1 MEKYCIFALFFIA
14 FNAFI
19 SCNNNL
25 EQEQT
30 LDAFIQIN
38 YGNNTSQIFSV
49 PIPETGLTALEALM
63 HVADVSTRPVNNHVF
78 VTSVNG
84 VQGKRG
90 EMGWYYEVNNKPA
103 DMLAIRNILR
113 AGDTACW
120 IYKTDVCSR
129 TVDKE

>member
-1 MEKYCIFALFFIA
+1 MKKYCIFAACIIMLSA
-14 FNAFI
+14 FN
-19 SCNNNL
+19 SCRNEIKKNKGV
-25 EQEQT
+25 
-30 LDAFIQIN
+30 ARVQID
-38 YGNNTSQIFSV
+38 YGNKKLHTFT
-49 PIPETGLTALEALM
+49 IPMPKTGLTALEALQ
-63 HVADVSTRPVNNHVF
+63 HVADISTRPVSNHVF

-103 DMLAIRNILR
+103 DMLAIRKSLR
-113 AGDTACW
+113 AGDTARW